1 VEREGGAISLLPG
14 FEIVEEPT
22 DAGKKEIADLRFL
35 VERRFGLGERL
46 GNIHR
51 MIVATTSLS
60 LAR

>member
-1 VEREGGAISLLPG
+1 VEPEGGAISLLPG
-14 FEIVEEPT
+14 FEIVE
-22 DAGKKEIADLRFL
+22 AGKKEIADLRFL